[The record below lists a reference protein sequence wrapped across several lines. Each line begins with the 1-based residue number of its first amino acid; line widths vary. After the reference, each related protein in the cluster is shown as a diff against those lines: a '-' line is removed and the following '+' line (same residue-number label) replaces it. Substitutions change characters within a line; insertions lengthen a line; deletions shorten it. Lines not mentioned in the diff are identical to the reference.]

1 MLKTKGLEFSYD
13 GQNWLKF
20 PDIDCKEGEHWLLI
34 GLSGSGKT
42 TLLHLLGGLRTP
54 KKGDIII
61 ADTNISKLS
70 ASKLD
75 HFRGKQIGIVF
86 QKAHFVRSLTVEE
99 NLKLAQKLAGQPISE
114 ERIKELLERLNVS
127 HKLKSKTDS
136 LSIGEQQRV
145 AIARALV
152 NKPNIILADEPTSA
166 LDDKHCDEVLELLES
181 QATQENATLLIV
193 THDARL
199 KEKFNN
205 QINLL
210 ST

>member
-1 MLKTKGLEFSYD
+1 MLKTKDLEFSYD

-61 ADTNISKLS
+61 ANTNISKLS

-99 NLKLAQKLAGQPISE
+99 NLKLAQKLAGQPISD
-114 ERIKELLERLNVS
+114 ERIKELLERLNVA
-127 HKLKSKTDS
+127 HKLKAKTDS
-136 LSIGEQQRV
+136 VSIGEQQRV
-145 AIARALV
+145 AITRALV
-152 NKPNIILADEPTSA
+152 NKPNSILADEPTSA
-166 LDDKHCDEVLELLES
+166 LDDQHCDEVLELLES

-199 KEKFNN
+199 KEKFKN
-205 QINLL
+205 QINLQ
-210 ST
+210 SN

>member
-13 GQNWLKF
+13 GQKWLKF

-99 NLKLAQKLAGQPISE
+99 NLKLAQKLAGQPISD
-114 ERIKELLERLNVS
+114 ERIRELLERLNVA
-127 HKLKSKTDS
+127 HKLKAKTDS

-166 LDDKHCDEVLELLES
+166 LDDKHCDEVLKLLES

-199 KEKFNN
+199 KEKFKN
-205 QINLL
+205 QITLL
-210 ST
+210 PN